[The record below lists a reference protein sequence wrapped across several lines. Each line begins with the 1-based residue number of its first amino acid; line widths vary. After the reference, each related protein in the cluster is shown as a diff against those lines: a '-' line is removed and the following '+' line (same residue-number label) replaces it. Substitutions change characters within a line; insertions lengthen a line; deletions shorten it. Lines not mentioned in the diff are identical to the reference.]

1 MLNKGVSLP
10 SFTVCKGR
18 EKGGVDNLRRCV
30 QMPVVGASWGVT
42 RVRVL
47 KLMQVD
53 LNWTLARDSESY
65 INLPEF
71 NEYTIIILV
80 YTRACSNSRT
90 CRSQVKGE
98 ETCIYILTT
107 ACTTKGQWKK
117 IQGETCSQWLVAW
130 SGSTAMYHQYFTDS
144 IIHPSLNTELSK
156 LKT

>member
-30 QMPVVGASWGVT
+30 QMPVVRACWGVT

-71 NEYTIIILV
+71 NEYTIIKLV
-80 YTRACSNSRT
+80 YTRVLKPPHMSVTGEGWRNMHLYIHYCLYNKGPVKENSRWNLQSVT
-90 CRSQVKGE
+90 G
-98 ETCIYILTT
+98 
-107 ACTTKGQWKK
+107 G
-117 IQGETCSQWLVAW
+117 LVW
-130 SGSTAMYHQYFTDS
+130 VNSDVSS
-144 IIHPSLNTELSK
+144 IFHR
-156 LKT
+156 